1 MSKQK
6 ESIFMKGAKHKNYAD
21 YNPNYEFMRKD
32 LSKGTPTFDFMTTR
46 PSFFRTSDPASD
58 QFVLF
63 D

>member
-1 MSKQK
+1 M
-6 ESIFMKGAKHKNYAD
+6 FMKGAKHKNYAD